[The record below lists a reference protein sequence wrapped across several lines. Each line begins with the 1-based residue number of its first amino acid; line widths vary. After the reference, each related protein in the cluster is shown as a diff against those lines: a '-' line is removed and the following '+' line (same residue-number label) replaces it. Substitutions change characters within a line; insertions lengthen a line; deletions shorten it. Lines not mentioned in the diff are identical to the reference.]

1 MYFLYLY
8 LPLPYT
14 PHTTM
19 CSSGR
24 FTGAHSLFRLCIST
38 VLLLPETK
46 QTNKKQ
52 TKTPN
57 KTNPPTNS
65 IQTNCIKHNL
75 ES

>member
-1 MYFLYLY
+1 MCFLYLH
-8 LPLPYT
+8 LPLHML
-14 PHTTM
+14 HTRM
-19 CSSGR
+19 CSSDKL
-24 FTGAHSLFRLCIST
+24 TGTRSLFRLYIST

-65 IQTNCIKHNL
+65 MQANCIKHNL